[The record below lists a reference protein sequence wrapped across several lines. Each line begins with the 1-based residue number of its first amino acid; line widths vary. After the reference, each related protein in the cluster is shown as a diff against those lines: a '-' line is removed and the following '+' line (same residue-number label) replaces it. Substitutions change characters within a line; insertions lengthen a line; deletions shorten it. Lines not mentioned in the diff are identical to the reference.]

1 MKYIFLLIVP
11 FLCFSQTVWDGET
24 ITFSK
29 ANNADFTLEQHQDR
43 ITADVWL
50 TRSNSGGAIINYN
63 QESSYSSGTSP
74 LGTLW
79 AEGSTSSTNLSFDD
93 FRGFDGTSGGGGSNS
108 NSPPLNEPLVLKIT
122 NGTTTESDDIHIDI
136 MFTFW
141 QSGKTSGGGFTYTR
155 STDPNLSTG
164 YLKNTDIFLYPNP
177 TTGPVR
183 VNQDIISQILVYD
196 LTGKQL
202 LDSNLS
208 SVDLSTFKNGVYL
221 FKLYRTDTKN
231 WVTKRIIKH
240 QKI

>member
-1 MKYIFLLIVP
+1 MKYIFLLTVP

-29 ANNADFTLEQHQDR
+29 ANNADFTQEQHQDR

-50 TRSNSGGAIINYN
+50 TRSNNGGALINYN
-63 QESSYSSGTSP
+63 QESSYSRGTSP

-79 AEGSTSSTNLSFDD
+79 AIGSSSDSNLQFNN
-93 FRGFDGTSGGGGSNS
+93 FRDFDGDTN
-108 NSPPLNEPLVLKIT
+108 NSPPEDINLVLKIT

-141 QSGKTSGGGFTYTR
+141 QSGRTSGGGFTYTR

-177 TTGPVR
+177 TTGLVR

-221 FKLYRTDTKN
+221 FQLYRSDTKE
-231 WVTKRIIKH
+231 WVNKRVVKSGDR
-240 QKI
+240 K

>member
-1 MKYIFLLIVP
+1 MKYFCLLFAP

-29 ANNADFTLEQHQDR
+29 ANNTDFTLEEHQDR

-50 TRSNSGGAIINYN
+50 TRSNNGGALINYN
-63 QESSYSSGTSP
+63 QESSYSKGTSP

-79 AEGSTSSTNLSFDD
+79 AIGSSSDSNLQFNN
-93 FRGFDGTSGGGGSNS
+93 FRDFDGDTN
-108 NSPPLNEPLVLKIT
+108 NSPPENTNLVLKIT

-141 QSGKTSGGGFTYTR
+141 QSGRTSGGGFTYTR

-164 YLKNTDIFLYPNP
+164 FLKNTDIFLHPNP
-177 TTGPVR
+177 TTGLVR

-221 FKLYRTDTKN
+221 FQLYRSDTKE
-231 WVTKRIIKH
+231 WVNKRVVKSGGRE
-240 QKI
+240 

>member
-1 MKYIFLLIVP
+1 MIYIFLLIVP

-29 ANNADFTLEQHQDR
+29 ANNADFTQEQHQDR

-50 TRSNSGGAIINYN
+50 TRSNNGGALINYN
-63 QESSYSSGTSP
+63 QESSYSKGTSP
-74 LGTLW
+74 LGTFW
-79 AEGSTSSTNLSFDD
+79 AIGSSSDSNLQFNN
-93 FRGFDGTSGGGGSNS
+93 FRDFDGDTN
-108 NSPPLNEPLVLKIT
+108 NSPPEDINLVLKIT

-141 QSGKTSGGGFTYTR
+141 QSGRTSGGGFTYTR

-177 TTGPVR
+177 TTGLVR

-221 FKLYRTDTKN
+221 FQLYRSDTKE
-231 WVTKRIIKH
+231 WVNKRVVKSGDRE
-240 QKI
+240 

>member
-1 MKYIFLLIVP
+1 MKYFYLLFAP

-29 ANNADFTLEQHQDR
+29 ANNADFTLEEHQDR

-50 TRSNSGGAIINYN
+50 TRSNNGGALINYN
-63 QESSYSSGTSP
+63 QESSYSKGTSP

-79 AEGSTSSTNLSFDD
+79 AVGSSSDSNLQFNN
-93 FRGFDGTSGGGGSNS
+93 FRDFDGDTN
-108 NSPPLNEPLVLKIT
+108 NSPPENTNLVLKIT
-122 NGTTTESDDIHIDI
+122 NGTTTESDDIHIDM

-141 QSGKTSGGGFTYTR
+141 QSGRTSGGGFTYTR

-164 YLKNTDIFLYPNP
+164 FLKNTDIFLYPNP
-177 TTGPVR
+177 TTGFVR

-208 SVDLSTFKNGVYL
+208 SVDLSTFKKGVYL
-221 FKLYRTDTKN
+221 FQLYRSDTKE
-231 WVTKRIIKH
+231 WVNKRVVKSGGRE
-240 QKI
+240 

>member
-1 MKYIFLLIVP
+1 MKYIFFLIVP
-11 FLCFSQTVWDGET
+11 FLCFSQTVWDGEM

-29 ANNADFTLEQHQDR
+29 ANNADFTQEQHQDR

-50 TRSNSGGAIINYN
+50 TRSNSGRALINYN
-63 QESSYSSGTSP
+63 QESSYSKGASP

-79 AEGSTSSTNLSFDD
+79 AIGSSSDSNLEFNN
-93 FRGFDGTSGGGGSNS
+93 FRDFDGDTS
-108 NSPPLNEPLVLKIT
+108 NSPPEDINLVLKIT

-141 QSGKTSGGGFTYTR
+141 QSGRTSGGGFTYTR

-164 YLKNTDIFLYPNP
+164 FLKNTDIFLYPNP
-177 TTGPVR
+177 TTGLVR
-183 VNQDIISQILVYD
+183 TNQDLIEQIRVYD

-202 LDSNLS
+202 IRSEDS

-221 FKLYRTDTKN
+221 LQLYRSDTKD
-231 WVTKRIIKH
+231 WETKRLVKLE
-240 QKI
+240 

>member
-29 ANNADFTLEQHQDR
+29 ANNADFTQEQHQDR

-50 TRSNSGGAIINYN
+50 TRSNNGGALINYN
-63 QESSYSSGTSP
+63 QESSYSRGTSP
-74 LGTLW
+74 LGTFW
-79 AEGSTSSTNLSFDD
+79 AIGSSSDSNLQFNN
-93 FRGFDGTSGGGGSNS
+93 FRDFDGDTR
-108 NSPPLNEPLVLKIT
+108 NSPPEDINLVLKIT

-141 QSGKTSGGGFTYTR
+141 QSGRTSGGGFTYTR
-155 STDPNLSTG
+155 STDRNLSTG
-164 YLKNTDIFLYPNP
+164 YIKNTDIFLYPNP
-177 TTGPVR
+177 TTGLVR

-221 FKLYRTDTKN
+221 FQLYRSDTKE
-231 WVTKRIIKH
+231 WVNKRVVKSGGRE
-240 QKI
+240 

>member
-1 MKYIFLLIVP
+1 MIYIFLLIVP

-29 ANNADFTLEQHQDR
+29 ANNADFTQEQHQDR

-50 TRSNSGGAIINYN
+50 TRSNNGGALINYN
-63 QESSYSSGTSP
+63 QESSYSKGTSP
-74 LGTLW
+74 LGTFW
-79 AEGSTSSTNLSFDD
+79 AIGSSSDSNLQFNN
-93 FRGFDGTSGGGGSNS
+93 FRDFDGDTN
-108 NSPPLNEPLVLKIT
+108 NSPPEDINLVLKIT

-141 QSGKTSGGGFTYTR
+141 QSGRTSGGGFTYTR

-177 TTGPVR
+177 TTGLVR

-221 FKLYRTDTKN
+221 FQLYRSDTKE
-231 WVTKRIIKH
+231 WVNKRVVKSGDR
-240 QKI
+240 K